1 MVVFNM
7 VVKACPLTNGIVTV
21 DGRKMD
27 FVIHKGQLILS
38 DSSIKPERVQEIKER
53 LKTITMNAYKVSS
66 FNSWLIFGQK
76 PSTNCTGLLLFL
88 SHRKQEKVI
97 NKLIR
102 IIDNV

>member
-1 MVVFNM
+1 MVKLNM
-7 VVKACPLTNGIVTV
+7 VVQDCPWPNGIVTV

-66 FNSWLIFGQK
+66 FNS
-76 PSTNCTGLLLFL
+76 
-88 SHRKQEKVI
+88 
-97 NKLIR
+97 
-102 IIDNV
+102 

>member
-1 MVVFNM
+1 MTNIVNSDIIKRPKGILNKRRNEKMVVFNM

-66 FNSWLIFGQK
+66 FNS
-76 PSTNCTGLLLFL
+76 
-88 SHRKQEKVI
+88 
-97 NKLIR
+97 
-102 IIDNV
+102 